1 MSPGSGWFHWQGNRL
16 LLHLYVQPKSSRDE
30 FVGPHG
36 TDSYKVKIT
45 APPADGKANKHLC
58 RFLAKAF
65 GVPISQVNIITG
77 EKSRIKRLSIEKP
90 LKFPLPIPKTSQ

>member
-1 MSPGSGWFHWQGNRL
+1 MSNEADWFHWQGNRL
-16 LLHLYVQPKSSRDE
+16 LLHLAVQPKSSRDE

-45 APPADGKANKHLC
+45 APPTDGKANKHLC
-58 RFLAKAF
+58 RFLAKSF
-65 GVPISQVNIITG
+65 GVPISQVKIVTG

-90 LKFPLPIPKTSQ
+90 LKFPLSIPKTSQ